1 MSAMRIAYCIKCGN
15 KFPEEAN
22 FCPYCGTKVYK
33 SDNDISAPAEI
44 EERDNMYLSEP
55 EALEEPPII
64 PELQPTVETVDA
76 ELHEN
81 GSGASSYNQPGEE
94 IKKETKPEATT
105 DASTTDEEEL
115 EDPKIGVCILSFFFP
130 IVGFIAAASNRRTN
144 KKKSKTYAMW
154 AWIGFGLNFI
164 SSILQSAI

>member
-1 MSAMRIAYCIKCGN
+1 MSVMRIAYCIKCGN

-33 SDNDISAPAEI
+33 SDDNVSAPVEK
-44 EERDNMYLSEP
+44 EENNGMHLSEP
-55 EALEEPPII
+55 EVLEEPII
-64 PELQPTVETVDA
+64 PELEQTVEAVDP
-76 ELHEN
+76 ELHVNEFV
-81 GSGASSYNQPGEE
+81 ASSNNQPGEE
-94 IKKETKPEATT
+94 PKIEAKYETTT
-105 DASTTDEEEL
+105 GAFTADEEEL

-144 KKKSKTYAMW
+144 KKKSKTYATW

-164 SSILQSAI
+164 SSILQSSI